1 MTERGNNDMTGK
13 CVAGLAGIV
22 AAMTLAGATARAQSA
37 DQLYAMA
44 KAEKTLVF
52 YSGGPAEPYER
63 MAKDFEQRYPGITV
77 SVTGGFSNVL
87 DRKIDDQ
94 IAAKKL
100 EVDMAI
106 FQTVQDFV
114 AWKKAGVLL
123 PFKPDGYD
131 KIDPR
136 FRDPDSA
143 FTTTSVVLLT
153 YAYNTKMVA
162 PAEVPKSALDF
173 LKPQFAGK
181 IVTAYPADDDATL
194 YVFDTIVKTYGWD
207 YMKKYM
213 AQKPNFIQGHLAE
226 LRSVANGTNAV
237 TFDSTSS
244 TTGALKKSGQPI
256 DFAFP
261 ERDATPTFLITG
273 GIFKDAPHPSAAKLF
288 LDWYMA
294 KEQQSR
300 LGTYSARTD
309 VDPPAGLKPLSA
321 YKIEAG
327 YRQFVSD
334 ETSLVALRKK
344 FESYTGP
351 VVNTGGVR

>member
-1 MTERGNNDMTGK
+1 MNWKYAT
-13 CVAGLAGIV
+13 GLAGV
-22 AAMTLAGATARAQSA
+22 GAVMTLASATAHAESA
-37 DQLYAMA
+37 DQLYEKA

-63 MAKDFEQRYPGITV
+63 MAKDFAQRYPGIAV

-94 IAAKKL
+94 LAAKKL

-123 PFKPDGYD
+123 PFKPDGFD

-136 FRDPDSA
+136 FRDPDGA

-153 YAYNTKMVA
+153 YAYNNKMVA
-162 PAEVPKSALDF
+162 PADVPKSALDF

-181 IVTAYPADDDATL
+181 LVTAYPADDDATL
-194 YVFDTIVKTYGWD
+194 YVFDTIVKKYGWD

-244 TTGALKKSGQPI
+244 TTGALRKSGQPI
-256 DFAFP
+256 EFAFP
-261 ERDATPTFLITG
+261 ERDAMPTFVVTA
-273 GIFKDAPHPSAAKLF
+273 GIFKDAPHPNAAMLF

-294 KEQQSR
+294 KQQQSR

-334 ETSLVALRKK
+334 ETSLVALRKR
-344 FESYTGP
+344 FESFTGP

>member
-1 MTERGNNDMTGK
+1 MNGT
-13 CVAGLAGIV
+13 CIAGLAGIV
-22 AAMTLAGATARAQSA
+22 AATTLAGAAARAQSA
-37 DQLYAMA
+37 DQLYVMA

-63 MAKDFEQRYPGITV
+63 MAKDFEQRYPGISV

-94 IAAKKL
+94 LAAKKL

-136 FRDPDSA
+136 FRDPDGA

-162 PAEVPKSALDF
+162 PADVPKSALDF
-173 LKPQFAGK
+173 LKPQFAVK
-181 IVTAYPADDDATL
+181 LVTAYPADDDATL
-194 YVFDTIVKTYGWD
+194 YVFDTIVKKYGWG

-226 LRSVANGTNAV
+226 LRSIASGTNFV

-261 ERDATPTFLITG
+261 ERDAMPTFFITT
-273 GIFKDAPHPSAAKLF
+273 GIFKDAPHPNAARLF

-294 KEQQSR
+294 REQQSR
-300 LGTYSARTD
+300 LGTYSARSD
-309 VDPPAGLKPLSA
+309 IDPPAGLKPLSA

-334 ETSLVALRKK
+334 EKELGALRKK

-351 VVNTGGVR
+351 VVNTAGVR